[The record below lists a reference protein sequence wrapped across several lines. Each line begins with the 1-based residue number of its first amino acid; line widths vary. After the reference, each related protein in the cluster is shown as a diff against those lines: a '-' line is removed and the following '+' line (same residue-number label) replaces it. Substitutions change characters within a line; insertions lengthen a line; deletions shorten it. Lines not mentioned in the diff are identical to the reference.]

1 MITASVGVNSSLLL
15 EPAHQLTF
23 WLDAENRHASGE
35 FARATLKLTNI
46 SAHKLAVFKVRT
58 NNADM
63 FTVKPV
69 HGVIAPGEAREIVVS
84 VVPASATRL
93 AAIDPKELA
102 VRDSERFL
110 IQSVER
116 AEDMRG
122 FDVSDLVAFW
132 KRVPRELA
140 SNSKIGCRFAVL
152 VSGARRAT
160 AAPHIVR
167 MDTISKSPQ
176 PAVRKELVPSVQQ
189 QQQQQAPEESEQDRR
204 LSHVEERGIDR
215 TFDLHDLHRRK
226 SSGAKDTPTPDTYES
241 SSSSEVL
248 FMLYCWFNALVV
260 MSNWRGSL
268 SLYQSND
275 NDTNRAA
282 KAPPRNSKTRP
293 PSRALFSILPSDTVE
308 FKVKPGLGPA
318 VLSSATF
325 FLTNKSRAHALAF
338 KVKTTNHEGYY
349 VKPSRGLIGPSNAQ
363 PIEILPVGQ
372 ELLLAVDDT
381 VLLNDLAQREEKD
394 RFMVEI
400 VRVDIASYQE
410 LLNLDEK
417 VRKRELVTI
426 WDAAAPDYRDKA
438 MMSCRIV
445 DIPLTKKN
453 LLKHQQEV
461 APRDRRIK
469 DNNNEDTEH
478 ENTWC

>member
-176 PAVRKELVPSVQQ
+176 PAVRKELVPLAQQ

-241 SSSSEVL
+241 SSSSE
-248 FMLYCWFNALVV
+248 
-260 MSNWRGSL
+260 
-268 SLYQSND
+268 SND

-282 KAPPRNSKTRP
+282 KAPPRNSKTRS